1 VAGQIIYYEIITNK
15 EGIKIAF
22 KKFTTSDRDLA
33 VATPTQPGQ
42 ISNPARSRALT
53 ESAKPPVMPT
63 VMVRKVIHA
72 VDMDVRKPGRIR
84 TPAGITVVAWVAGAA
99 SSTPFRISPRT
110 SVLRDCLETQE
121 SASFLKKRSKKL

>member
-42 ISNPARSRALT
+42 ISKPARPRALT

-84 TPAGITVVAWVAGAA
+84 TPPV
-99 SSTPFRISPRT
+99 
-110 SVLRDCLETQE
+110 
-121 SASFLKKRSKKL
+121 